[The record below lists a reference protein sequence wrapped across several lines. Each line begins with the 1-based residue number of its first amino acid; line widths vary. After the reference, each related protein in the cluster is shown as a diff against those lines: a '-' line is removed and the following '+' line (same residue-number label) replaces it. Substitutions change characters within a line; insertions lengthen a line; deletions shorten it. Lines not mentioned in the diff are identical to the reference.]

1 MTQSKYLKYEMVFVS
16 QLSFLLLS
24 THTVNTMMYLVKL
37 CFFCLFPL
45 RRYLDKDTWSLQASS
60 RGLSPFAL

>member
-16 QLSFLLLS
+16 QLCFLLLS

-37 CFFCLFPL
+37 FFLFPFK
-45 RRYLDKDTWSLQASS
+45 RYLDKDTWSLQASS